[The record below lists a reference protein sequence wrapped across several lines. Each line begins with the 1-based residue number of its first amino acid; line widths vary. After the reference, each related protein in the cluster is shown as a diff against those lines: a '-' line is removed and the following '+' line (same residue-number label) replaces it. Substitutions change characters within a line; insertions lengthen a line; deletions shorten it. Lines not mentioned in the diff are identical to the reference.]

1 MLNIA
6 HSKRFCIRATRALV
20 HSAQLLANLAFLRSQ
35 LNPGVGICAAVKAD
49 AYGHGA
55 VLVSQVLVK
64 AGIERLAVATLE
76 EGLELRQAGIE
87 VPILLYGALQ
97 DSEWPEAAEANLE
110 PFVSSH
116 HQVEVLGASAR
127 VKGKV
132 VRVHLK
138 VDTGMGRLGCAPDDA
153 VDLAHSIVHS
163 PWLELEGI
171 STHFASS
178 EAPGPVSVSR
188 QFELFQQTLLELA
201 DRGFAGRF
209 VHAANSGA
217 VLGHAATHFNLV
229 RPGISLYGYA
239 PAGQPLPAGLK
250 PILKLVSQV
259 AYLKTVPPGTPLS
272 YGSKYVTS
280 QTTDV
285 ATIPIGY
292 ADGYR
297 RSLSNV
303 APVVIGGKTHH
314 VSGTVCMDQI
324 LVDVGPDSGVKVGDE
339 VVLLGGDAGAPT
351 ADDLARLAGTIS
363 YEVLC
368 GLSRRIPRLLVD

>member
-1 MLNIA
+1 V
-6 HSKRFCIRATRALV
+6 SF
-20 HSAQLLANLAFLRSQ
+20 
-35 LNPGVGICAAVKAD
+35 CAAVKAD

-55 VLVSQVLVK
+55 VLVSQVLIA

-76 EGLELRQAGIE
+76 EGLELRQAGIA

-97 DSEWPEAAEANLE
+97 DSEWPEAAQAYLE
-110 PFVSSH
+110 PFVSSR
-116 HQVEVLGASAR
+116 HQVEVLAEAAR
-127 VKGKV
+127 GKGKV

-138 VDTGMGRLGCAPDDA
+138 VDTGMGRLGCAPREA
-153 VDLAHSIVHS
+153 VELAQNIVHN

-178 EAPGPVSVSR
+178 EAPGPVSVS
-188 QFELFQQTLLELA
+188 QQAALFQQTLLELA
-201 DRGFAGRF
+201 QRGFAARY
-209 VHAANSGA
+209 VHASNSGA
-217 VLGHAATHFNLV
+217 LLGHPTAHFNLV

-239 PAGQPLPAGLK
+239 PNGQTLPSGLK
-250 PILKLVSQV
+250 PVLKLVSQV
-259 AYLKTVPPGTPLS
+259 AFLKTVPAGTPLS

-280 QTTDV
+280 QATDV

-297 RSLSNV
+297 RSFTNV
-303 APVVIGGKTHH
+303 APLVIGGKTHY

-324 LVDVGPDSGVKVGDE
+324 LVDVGPDSGVKIGDE
-339 VVLLGGDAGAPT
+339 VVLLGGEPGAPT
-351 ADDLARLAGTIS
+351 ADDLGRLAGTIS
-363 YEVLC
+363 YEILC